1 LSELEDL
8 LAAFDA
14 EVEQFG
20 TANAAVR
27 KFIATT
33 AQRQREGLV
42 VFYQEH
48 GRLPR
53 TTGELLSSGL
63 SVPRMRNYK
72 YKSAKLVLTDDW
84 PVVAYLQRTQD
95 EVDGR
100 DYGGDMTVR
109 SLRLVHAVYRAH
121 DPISNWRK
129 SAAALTDRGFSEEQI
144 RLLRTDAQVRR
155 ACRRL
160 LQPYER

>member
-1 LSELEDL
+1 LSELEYL

-14 EVEQFG
+14 EVQQFG
-20 TANAAVR
+20 MTNAAVQR
-27 KFIATT
+27 FVVTT
-33 AQRQREGLV
+33 AQKQRKGLTE
-42 VFYQEH
+42 FYLEH

-53 TTGELLSSGL
+53 TIGELLNSGL
-63 SVPRMRNYK
+63 SVSRMRS
-72 YKSAKLVLTDDW
+72 YKSAGKVTLTDDW
-84 PVVAYLQRTQD
+84 PVEAYLQRTQD

-109 SLRLVHAVYRAH
+109 SLRLVHAVYRAY
-121 DPISNWRK
+121 DPISKWRK
-129 SAAALTDRGFSEEQI
+129 AASALAARGFSEEQI

-155 ACRRL
+155 SCRRL